1 MVMEN
6 SNKMLQAEKKQI
18 KPKDEISNK
27 INNTVSRSPWL
38 KLSGSAAG
46 GLGEVFLG
54 SGVAVL
60 QDREVKAPA
69 EDTTNS
75 AQTGQEY
82 VTKVGVY
89 NAFMPTTPGQGAE
102 GRDAQ
107 EPEKAVTSKV
117 KTERVP
123 PRIVIPG
130 PAGTHKCIKVLKL
143 YRIVLLGEAGAGKS
157 SLGNNIFGENVF
169 KINQPPKCR
178 GSRECQVEAK
188 SVHGRRIMLVDTPGF
203 DGTDGPEPDLKDEI
217 LRGITECAPGPHAF
231 LIVLKVEKFTNQKK
245 AAIEKIGQLFSE
257 EAFKYAAVVFI
268 LGDQLPE
275 GMNIEEFVDH
285 NKCLSDLV
293 KKCSGGYHVVDNR
306 CNQEKDCNQLQI
318 LQLLNTI
325 EKIGM
330 ENKGG
335 CYTNKL
341 LQAKKETGNTTSVG
355 NLPQAE
361 TENEANNSA
370 CRNMWIKL
378 SGPAGDAVAEAF
390 FGPTVGVV
398 QEICGDQEAENEDRG
413 SSTNAEE
420 GENSEREAGTKS
432 EAEEGNKSN
441 TEEDT
446 EDENEE
452 EIEETNVASEN
463 EARKVG
469 GKKDAQETGEEEA
482 TDESEERKSTME
494 EVQEKEERKAKF
506 YESIFAAVG
515 SIFAAFASIFSAV
528 RLIFAASTAAA
539 TASLAAATGSTPS
552 ATGSTPSA
560 TGSTPSATGSTPS
573 STPSATGSTPSATG
587 STPSASGSLAAATGS
602 AVALKLV
609 EELVKAAAVI
619 IPKIQWFIEK
629 FKQLLALLRDLKEH
643 GGVILLVVVFYLLL
657 ALSFCA
663 NVPAAGTILLSLG
676 ILAMF
681 LLIVALFLVI

>member
-1 MVMEN
+1 MMMEM
-6 SNKMLQAEKKQI
+6 SNKKQNKGFKSQFADN
-18 KPKDEISNK
+18 KPKDETSNK
-27 INNTVSRSPWL
+27 TNNRVSRSPWL
-38 KLSGSAAG
+38 KLAGSAAG

-54 SGVAVL
+54 SSVVVL

-75 AQTGQEY
+75 AQKRQEY
-82 VTKVGVY
+82 NIKVGVY
-89 NAFMPTTPGQGAE
+89 NAFMPTQPEQGAE

-107 EPEKAVTSKV
+107 EPGKGVTSKV

-123 PRIVIPG
+123 PRILIPG

-178 GSRECQVEAK
+178 RSRECQVEAK

-217 LRGITECAPGPHAF
+217 LRGITECAHGPHAF

-245 AAIEKIGQLFSE
+245 AAIEKICQLFSE
-257 EAFKYAAVVFI
+257 DAFKYAAVVFI

-275 GMNIEEFVDH
+275 GIKIKKFVDH
-285 NKCLSDLV
+285 NKCLTDLV

-306 CNQEKDCNQLQI
+306 CNQENDCNQLQI

-325 EKIGM
+325 EKMVM

-335 CYTNKL
+335 CYTSKL
-341 LQAKKETGNTTSVG
+341 LQAKKETGNTSVG

-398 QEICGDQEAENEDRG
+398 QEICKDKDDGE
-413 SSTNAEE
+413 SST
-420 GENSEREAGTKS
+420 G
-432 EAEEGNKSN
+432 
-441 TEEDT
+441 
-446 EDENEE
+446 
-452 EIEETNVASEN
+452 ASEN
-463 EARKVG
+463 EAAKVKGKTKKKEKLEKRKQQMNQR
-469 GKKDAQETGEEEA
+469 GKNPR
-482 TDESEERKSTME
+482 RK
-494 EVQEKEERKAKF
+494 KCK
-506 YESIFAAVG
+506 
-515 SIFAAFASIFSAV
+515 
-528 RLIFAASTAAA
+528 
-539 TASLAAATGSTPS
+539 
-552 ATGSTPSA
+552 
-560 TGSTPSATGSTPS
+560 
-573 STPSATGSTPSATG
+573 
-587 STPSASGSLAAATGS
+587 
-602 AVALKLV
+602 
-609 EELVKAAAVI
+609 
-619 IPKIQWFIEK
+619 
-629 FKQLLALLRDLKEH
+629 
-643 GGVILLVVVFYLLL
+643 
-657 ALSFCA
+657 
-663 NVPAAGTILLSLG
+663 
-676 ILAMF
+676 
-681 LLIVALFLVI
+681 